1 MLNLFFS
8 CLWNIKQTSMCAFMY
23 RSTLNK
29 SLKRVKLGHITIHVR
44 LNGTVWLTIHKL
56 MRHKKKTMQ
65 FSNFLQVWFCKNN
78 RIQIRLDNRELKGV
92 LTHSAWLHRVRF
104 LNVKMVNA
112 RFLAGRRTSL
122 GIIQVRS
129 IYFICFMITVFIK
142 VFLFKYQKLA
152 LQFLFTKKL
161 ALQLKEKEGS

>member
-1 MLNLFFS
+1 MIN
-8 CLWNIKQTSMCAFMY
+8 NTQT
-23 RSTLNK
+23 NDQ
-29 SLKRVKLGHITIHVR
+29 
-44 LNGTVWLTIHKL
+44 
-56 MRHKKKTMQ
+56 KKMQ
-65 FSNFLQVWFCKNN
+65 FSNFLQVWFSKNN

-92 LTHSAWLHRVRF
+92 LTHSAWLHRIRF
-104 LNVKMVNA
+104 FNVKMVNA

-152 LQFLFTKKL
+152 LQFFLSKNYL
-161 ALQLKEKEGS
+161 SN